1 MDLPLSF
8 YLVTTIAILITGI
21 SKSGFGGGLGVMS
34 VPLMSVFV
42 PPQLAAAVLMP
53 ILLAMDIIIVFQYRH
68 HWSRRIVLV
77 MLPGALLGLAIGAAS
92 FRWMDGN
99 LIRLII
105 GILALF
111 FVAQYLLAGRESTE
125 QRRSP
130 RLAVL
135 ALGTVSGFA
144 SFVAHAGGPPVKG
157 FLLRQNLQKTVFV
170 GTNTMYFFSMN
181 ALKTVAYGA
190 MGHYSLQSLTIS
202 AAVAPM
208 LLVGIFIGTRLHRI
222 ADQQTFTRVV
232 YVFLGITGLKLLS
245 DSVPVVFA

>member
-8 YLVTTIAILITGI
+8 YLVTTLAILITGI

-53 ILLAMDIIIVFQYRH
+53 ILLAMDIIIVIQYRH

-92 FRWMDGN
+92 FRWMDGD
-99 LIRLII
+99 LIKLIV
-105 GILALF
+105 GVLAIV
-111 FVAQYLLAGRESTE
+111 FVAQYLLGTAAPED
-125 QRRSP
+125 RRKSP
-130 RLAVL
+130 RFVVL
-135 ALGTVSGFA
+135 GLGTVSGFA

-157 FLLRQNLQKTVFV
+157 FLLRQGLHKTDFV
-170 GTNTMYFFSMN
+170 GTNTMYFFAMN

-190 MGHYSLQSLTIS
+190 MGQYSLQSLTIS

-208 LLVGIFIGTRLHRI
+208 LLLGIFIGTRLHRFV
-222 ADQQTFTRVV
+222 DQQRFTLVV
-232 YVFLGITGLKLLS
+232 YVFLGITGAKLLS
-245 DSVPVVFA
+245 DSVPAVLG